1 MTEPATQS
9 QFFHVLQVRGAL
21 SLEVKTG
28 MRFSRKGSVLK
39 LAQRMGYTTART
51 KEAALADL
59 DALVEKMKQ
68 EKEEYVLQGNIVAA
82 QVEEE
87 EPDGEEED
95 GPA

>member
-1 MTEPATQS
+1 MTEPAS
-9 QFFHVLQVRGAL
+9 MSKFFHVLQVRGAL

-59 DALVEKMKQ
+59 DALIEKMKA
-68 EKEEYVLQGNIVAA
+68 EKAEYDLQGQIVAA

-87 EPDGEEED
+87 EPEDGE
-95 GPA
+95 A